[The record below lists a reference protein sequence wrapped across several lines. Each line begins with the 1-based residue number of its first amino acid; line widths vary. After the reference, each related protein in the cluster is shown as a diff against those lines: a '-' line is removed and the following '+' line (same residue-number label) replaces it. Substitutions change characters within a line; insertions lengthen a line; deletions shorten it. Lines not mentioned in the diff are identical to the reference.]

1 MSFSKIFKYKEKQT
15 LIHRFD
21 PRVKLILLISL
32 SIVSV
37 LIGNPLLLL
46 LIFLSTIPLWV
57 LFKPSWPRIKGLLI
71 AYSIIGFGFILT
83 QGFFYYWEP
92 RTVLF
97 VVIPSD
103 FPGLGPLTGGLYLYV
118 EGIFYGAIQTLRILT
133 TINLALLLISSTH
146 PSNLLLSFNKMGI
159 PYTLS
164 FMVATAVRFA
174 PTMLEEGSMILNAMK
189 TRGLKTGGFRKFV
202 ALKLLFFPL
211 LNNTLK
217 KARQTAIAA
226 DIRGFRAVEHRTFL
240 KDLKFSKLDYF
251 LLVFSVIY
259 LIIGIY
265 LSFTG
270 FGASAPGFGG

>member
-1 MSFSKIFKYKEKQT
+1 MSFTKIFKYKNKQT
-15 LIHRFD
+15 LIHKFD
-21 PRVKLILLISL
+21 PRVKLVLLICL

-46 LIFLSTIPLWV
+46 LIFFSTIPLWI

-71 AYSIIGFGFILT
+71 AYSIIGFGFVLT

-92 RTVLF
+92 KTILV

-103 FPGLGPLTGGLYLYV
+103 FPILGPLTGGLYLYT

-146 PSNLLLSFNKMGI
+146 PSKLLLSLNKMGM

-164 FMVATAVRFA
+164 FMIATAVRFS
-174 PTMLEEGSMILNAMK
+174 PTMLEEGGQILNAMK
-189 TRGLKTGGFRKFV
+189 TRGLNTNGLRKFV

-211 LNNTLK
+211 LINTLRT
-217 KARQTAIAA
+217 ARQTAIAA
-226 DIRGFRAVEHRTFL
+226 DIRGFRATKQRTFL
-240 KDLKFSKLDYF
+240 KDLRLAKFDYVIIAVS
-251 LLVFSVIY
+251 LIY
-259 LIIGIY
+259 LTIGIY

-270 FGASAPGFGG
+270 YGASAPGIGG